1 MFIRVRFVKG
11 EKELHD
17 RLGTLIHARRRKE
30 QGRGRKRTGTASRTL
45 PPVYAELAIRKGP
58 N

>member
-1 MFIRVRFVKG
+1 MFIRVSLEKG
-11 EKELHD
+11 GKELHD

-30 QGRGRKRTGTASRTL
+30 QGRGRKRTGTASATV
-45 PPVYAELAIRKGP
+45 PTVHAKLAIRKEP